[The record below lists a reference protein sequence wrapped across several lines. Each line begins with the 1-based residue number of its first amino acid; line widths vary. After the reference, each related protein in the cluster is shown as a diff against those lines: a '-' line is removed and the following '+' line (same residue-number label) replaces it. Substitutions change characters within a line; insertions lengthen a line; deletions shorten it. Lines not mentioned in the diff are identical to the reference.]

1 MNKKLFLQHITPLL
15 VVPVL
20 TAGLLG
26 WGTHSYAQEDSSS
39 SSSSSN
45 SNSSRY
51 WGIGLGSSSL
61 DWQDNAHLPKDQ
73 GGIGIFVGYRPASG
87 RLGYELNFAVND
99 SEVKTITEIDGSD
112 STVYD
117 VTVPNVLLRLEWQ
130 YLFQSTGVRP
140 LLLIGISNFGG
151 KVNFETNRVENGEFT
166 NISDTT
172 TISGSGLHYGGG
184 VEFGDEEFIFRF
196 AFRWFDV
203 KLEAAETANPNRF
216 SDNKYLSTS
225 SGELGFLFF
234 F

>member
-1 MNKKLFLQHITPLL
+1 MNKKFFLQHATPLL
-15 VVPVL
+15 LVPVL
-20 TAGLLG
+20 AAWLLG
-26 WGTHSYAQEDSSS
+26 WGTHSYAQD
-39 SSSSSN
+39 SN
-45 SNSSRY
+45 SNSNSNSSSSRY

-73 GGIGIFVGYRPASG
+73 GGIGIFVGYRPANG

-99 SEVKTITEIDGSD
+99 SEGKTITEIDGSD

-140 LLLIGISNFGG
+140 LLLMGISNFGG
-151 KVNFETNRVENGEFT
+151 VVNFETNRVENGEFT
-166 NISDTT
+166 NISDTI
-172 TISGSGLHYGGG
+172 TISGSGLHYGAGM
-184 VEFGDEEFIFRF
+184 EFGDEEFISRF
-196 AFRWFDV
+196 AIRWFDV
-203 KLEAAETANPNRF
+203 KLDAAESANPNRF

-225 SGELGFLFF
+225 SGEFGFLFF